1 MNSTSFFV
9 KNWQFTL
16 VLFLMVIVVSTTT
29 MLSMPRAEDPEINP
43 PQFPIIVVYPGTSPI
58 DMEELVVKPIEKRIS
73 ELENLKRIKTVIKDG
88 VAEIMVEYKYSS
100 NVNDKYQELV
110 REVNSI
116 RDQLPQ
122 DIYSL
127 EIRKVTP
134 TDVSVLQ
141 LGLVSENASE
151 ERLKFYA
158 EKLKEKLEKIPSL
171 KKVEYHGVP
180 DQQVRIDLNT
190 DKIAQLP
197 IPLNYI
203 IGSVQSEA
211 ANIPAGSI
219 RAGSK

>member
-1 MNSTSFFV
+1 
-9 KNWQFTL
+9 
-16 VLFLMVIVVSTTT
+16 
-29 MLSMPRAEDPEINP
+29 RAEDPEINP

-88 VAEIMVEYKYSS
+88 VAEIMVEYKYSR

-180 DQQVRIDLNT
+180 DQQVRIVLNT
-190 DKIAQLP
+190 DKIAQL
-197 IPLNYI
+197 
-203 IGSVQSEA
+203 
-211 ANIPAGSI
+211 
-219 RAGSK
+219 